1 MIMKRKNRHR
11 WLITAWFLIMG
22 CTQLARAVTYT
33 PTFVNTRGYNPEA
46 YNVSIKDEG
55 LPAYQFQSTST
66 SMESGST
73 YAPLVS
79 APFATLPGKMG
90 GIRRGIGDP
99 EGDPEA
105 GGVDYEIGVIPDP
118 TPVGE
123 PWILL
128 LLALVYLIYT
138 VYKKKTILTK

>member
-1 MIMKRKNRHR
+1 MQRKNRHR

-90 GIRRGIGDP
+90 GSIRKGFEDPDGDP
-99 EGDPEA
+99 VGQVTKP
-105 GGVDYEIGVIPDP
+105 
-118 TPVGE
+118 PVGE

>member
-1 MIMKRKNRHR
+1 MQRKNRHR

-22 CTQLARAVTYT
+22 CLLTVVYGQQYGTLYKGISTTYRSAYASVPASSA
-33 PTFVNTRGYNPEA
+33 PTYE
-46 YNVSIKDEG
+46 
-55 LPAYQFQSTST
+55 FQSTST

-118 TPVGE
+118 APVGE

-128 LLALVYLIYT
+128 LLALMYLIYT

>member
-1 MIMKRKNRHR
+1 MIMLRKNRHR

-73 YAPLVS
+73 YAPVVS

-90 GIRRGIGDP
+90 GSIRKDGFGGIGEEDP
-99 EGDPEA
+99 
-105 GGVDYEIGVIPDP
+105 IGQVSES
-118 TPVGE
+118 PVGE

-128 LLALVYLIYT
+128 LLALMYLIYT

>member
-1 MIMKRKNRHR
+1 MKRQNRHR

-22 CTQLARAVTYT
+22 CLLTVVYGQQYGTLYKGISTTYRSAYASVPASSA
-33 PTFVNTRGYNPEA
+33 PTYE
-46 YNVSIKDEG
+46 
-55 LPAYQFQSTST
+55 FQSTST
-66 SMESGST
+66 YVESGST
-73 YAPLVS
+73 YAPVVS

-90 GIRRGIGDP
+90 GSMRKSMWDGDP
-99 EGDPEA
+99 DDNELGT
-105 GGVDYEIGVIPDP
+105 VDDP

-128 LLALVYLIYT
+128 LLALMYLIYT

>member
-1 MIMKRKNRHR
+1 MKRQNRHR

-22 CTQLARAVTYT
+22 CLLTVVYGQQYGTLYKGVSTTYRSAYASVPASSA
-33 PTFVNTRGYNPEA
+33 PTYE
-46 YNVSIKDEG
+46 
-55 LPAYQFQSTST
+55 FQSTST
-66 SMESGST
+66 YVESGST
-73 YAPLVS
+73 YAPVVS

-90 GIRRGIGDP
+90 GSIRKGLGDP
-99 EGDPEA
+99 EEDPV
-105 GGVDYEIGVIPDP
+105 GQVTKP
-118 TPVGE
+118 PVGE